1 MKKNLMKMKK
11 ELPSLLWGE
20 QMSHKRIPKQTG
32 GRRTLEDISKRIYYV
47 KRGFTTGIFTVGIA
61 ALGFKVMLELI
72 TPPPEDESAGR
83 NLRFTIEEA
92 LKKEYNVTHHGGSS
106 KIQVPLVLLGAR
118 VKIHFVN

>member
-1 MKKNLMKMKK
+1 MTKKRVRKLF
-11 ELPSLLWGE
+11 
-20 QMSHKRIPKQTG
+20 R
-32 GRRTLEDISKRIYYV
+32 GRRTLAQIANRIYYV
-47 KRGFTTGIFTVGIA
+47 KRGSTTGRFNVGIA
-61 ALGFKVMLELI
+61 ALGFKVVLELI